1 MHDPVVKRVLVWSGW
16 LRVSHASIGLSVLAQ
31 LLTGWLIAESP
42 SVAGT
47 ALDIH
52 YLASAVLIF
61 GLVIRLALMFAGKPH
76 ERLPAL
82 FPASFELAAMAST
95 LRCYLSFF
103 RASLPGWYAHNP
115 LWKPFYLL
123 MYLVLVIMV
132 ITGVMIPE
140 TSIALG
146 FYLPSVHTFW
156 AHVLLWL
163 SALHVVS
170 VIVHDYRKQTTD
182 ISAMVNGYRLFLS
195 DSNRVDAGIDE
206 SVQLISPDS
215 LKRRL

>member
-42 SVAGT
+42 SLAGT

-82 FPASFELAAMAST
+82 LPASFELAAMAST
-95 LRCYLSFF
+95 LRCYFSFF

-146 FYLPSVHTFW
+146 FYLPSVHMFW

>member
-42 SVAGT
+42 SLAGT

>member
-42 SVAGT
+42 SLAGT

-182 ISAMVNGYRLFLS
+182 ISAMVNGYRLILS
-195 DSNRVDAGIDE
+195 DSNSVDAGIDE